1 MGLDKC
7 TFTSEIVI
15 VFFFICRR
23 MLTKVIGALKQHV
36 QSFYTQK
43 DSSFTFQPFVSQVL
57 LCDGTRINAVVLL
70 RFHFIS
76 GRHLDIC
83 FAFFSLSCSGVRV
96 TREMF
101 LYSFQNIAP
110 SDLPNLWCMY
120 LNKEDLFCG
129 HSFLSFLLSSLITFP
144 PRSGWCQCRKLCLIV
159 FGAGGFP
166 SRWCSL
172 ASWRVTDSRRSLVP
186 SPACSA
192 WLSRLTRISWRAI
205 TAVFNNSRYPRKTCG
220 NVL

>member
-1 MGLDKC
+1 MFFIPFTLHTQTYVSCTYFHDEVTSVIYIMGLDKC

-110 SDLPNLWCMY
+110 SDLPNL
-120 LNKEDLFCG
+120 
-129 HSFLSFLLSSLITFP
+129 
-144 PRSGWCQCRKLCLIV
+144 
-159 FGAGGFP
+159 
-166 SRWCSL
+166 
-172 ASWRVTDSRRSLVP
+172 
-186 SPACSA
+186 
-192 WLSRLTRISWRAI
+192 
-205 TAVFNNSRYPRKTCG
+205 
-220 NVL
+220 